1 MRRECFSQ
9 IGSRKINSDIH
20 GANSWVQRVNIWFQ
34 CANSWVSRREHPV
47 SGHEFPVSGYKLGVP
62 RVCFHILRRKL
73 GAGRSLMFC
82 GVKNSFYMRAE
93 Q

>member
-1 MRRECFSQ
+1 MRHECFSQ

-20 GANSWVQRVNIWFQ
+20 GANSWVQRVNIRFQ
-34 CANSWVSRREHPV
+34 GANIRFQGTNFRFRDINSEFRGCACVFYGVS
-47 SGHEFPVSGYKLGVP
+47 S
-62 RVCFHILRRKL
+62 
-73 GAGRSLMFC
+73 GAGRALMFC